1 VIYSYF
7 ITDTTI
13 CGERRGSVTDQNP
26 HPIPSLEEIRTLV
39 RSVLDEYVALIRM
52 RVLDALFQRDEASTL
67 SGEMIDEISV
77 YILRLAIMELV
88 YEAQI
93 DHLRQPAE
101 VARVLDRIA
110 DDYIHILE
118 AIGLITTL
126 ISEG

>member
-1 VIYSYF
+1 
-7 ITDTTI
+7 
-13 CGERRGSVTDQNP
+13 
-26 HPIPSLEEIRTLV
+26 
-39 RSVLDEYVALIRM
+39 
-52 RVLDALFQRDEASTL
+52 
-67 SGEMIDEISV
+67 MIDEISV